1 MGVLMVQF
9 KVGQDKEKSLVKLY
23 DRVLGQRDRL
33 PAGAGEPL
41 VRSVD
46 VDDVPIVTVT
56 LASERYDDYALKRLA
71 DRPMEGL
78 RSLETVSTISVKG
91 GRDRE
96 MRIELDPQR
105 LQSFGVT
112 LDQVR
117 ATLGAGN
124 VAAPLGTV
132 VQQGQNRQMFLDG
145 FLASAEDLER
155 LIVGSHAGRPI
166 YLGDVAQ
173 VVDGPP
179 EERNRVSR
187 LAFGPADGRFGKTQQ
202 AEIPA
207 VTLAVAKK
215 AGSNAVFVA
224 NDALDRIA
232 RMKAQFVP
240 AGVDLIVTRNDG
252 QKADAAVSGLIEH
265 LDIAI
270 LAVFLVTAALL
281 GLKEALIV
289 GVTVPLIL
297 ALTLGAAYLS
307 GLTDL
312 MLYWSS
318 QVFRRCGRRSTIHRR
333 RLRRH
338 PGPCR
343 AMPGIAASGTC
354 MPPLS
359 PAGHRA
365 APWSRPVR
373 SACPARPGAPKSP
386 RACRPRSAPPGR

>member
-1 MGVLMVQF
+1 MSEFKLNSAGRLAGLFVTSKLTVRFMLACALLGAMAVVMTPREENPQIVVPGAQIWVALPGASAEEVEELVIRPLEGIVKQISGGDHTYATAVNSMGVLMVQF

-132 VQQGQNRQMFLDG
+132 VRQGQNRQMFLDG

-166 YLGDVAQ
+166 YLAMWRRSSTVRPTSA
-173 VVDGPP
+173 
-179 EERNRVSR
+179 
-187 LAFGPADGRFGKTQQ
+187 
-202 AEIPA
+202 
-207 VTLAVAKK
+207 
-215 AGSNAVFVA
+215 
-224 NDALDRIA
+224 IA
-232 RMKAQFVP
+232 S
-240 AGVDLIVTRNDG
+240 
-252 QKADAAVSGLIEH
+252 AAS
-265 LDIAI
+265 
-270 LAVFLVTAALL
+270 
-281 GLKEALIV
+281 
-289 GVTVPLIL
+289 P
-297 ALTLGAAYLS
+297 S
-307 GLTDL
+307 
-312 MLYWSS
+312 
-318 QVFRRCGRRSTIHRR
+318 GRRTGASARR
-333 RLRRH
+333 
-338 PGPCR
+338 
-343 AMPGIAASGTC
+343 S
-354 MPPLS
+354 
-359 PAGHRA
+359 
-365 APWSRPVR
+365 
-373 SACPARPGAPKSP
+373 
-386 RACRPRSAPPGR
+386 RPRSRPSRWRWPRRLAATPSSSPTTRSTASSA